1 MAKTK
6 KAHRRAG
13 PGKPQGMN
21 YAQVLARKA
30 AIQKGLEQAA
40 GMPPSRWRRT
50 PHPAGHVADGVLHR
64 RRLRLR
70 PGADA
75 EIFLGPPGQHRRAG
89 ADARRGG

>member
-40 GMPPSRWRRT
+40 RDAM
-50 PHPAGHVADGVLHR
+50 AGRGWTGQITIVLRAADGFTRNLSYS
-64 RRLRLR
+64 L
-70 PGADA
+70 DQ
-75 EIFLGPPGQHRRAG
+75 ES
-89 ADARRGG
+89 ARQGVHLVSTKGV